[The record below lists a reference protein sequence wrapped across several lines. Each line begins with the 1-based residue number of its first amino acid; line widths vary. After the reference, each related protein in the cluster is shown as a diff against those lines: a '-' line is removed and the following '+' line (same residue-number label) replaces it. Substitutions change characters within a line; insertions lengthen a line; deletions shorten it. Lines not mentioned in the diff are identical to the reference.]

1 MSEWLPKYLPE
12 DIECERSF
20 LATCCAPGVGILAAE
35 AVAMLQV
42 GDFVHPAHKAL
53 FSALVALAERGEE
66 VNSLTLKF
74 ELEAAR
80 ALNRVGGFPGLVDLL
95 AGEDVE
101 RPQVLAKVLQ
111 EKSRL
116 RQIVHL
122 GAKLVRDAAEEVEIS
137 TTLASQAV
145 DGLVALCHEGCASG
159 GLVEIGSDLDNIRQ
173 EILDVSEGRSVPGV
187 STGFSKLDLML
198 GGGWKPGQLIILA
211 ARPGVGKSTL
221 AQGFSVHHAE
231 KRGRVAFWS
240 LEMSKRELQYR
251 MAASR
256 CGIHSNALAS
266 GQFGQGDLARLDRA
280 LAEIKALPL
289 LVDDRATTNIPIMR
303 GAFDR
308 NVARKGPIDLGV
320 VDYLQ
325 LVKNPSSSAA
335 ARQNESVRI
344 GEISRD
350 LKLFAKD
357 RGLPLIV
364 LSQMNRE
371 VEHRTAA
378 RPQLS
383 DLRDSGAIE
392 QDADVVLFIH
402 RSTNSSLNG
411 VQTDRSAELI
421 VAKNRNGPTGIVRLV
436 QDLSQFKFVEEIGE
450 TAAPSPS
457 QPQDPWAGFDL

>member
-1 MSEWLPKYLPE
+1 MPDWLPKYLPE

-20 LATCCAPGVGILAAE
+20 LATCCAPGVGFVAAE
-35 AVAMLQV
+35 AVAMLQA

-53 FSALVALAERGEE
+53 FSALVALVERSEE

-74 ELEAAR
+74 ELEASD
-80 ALNRVGGFPGLVDLL
+80 ALNRVGGFPGLVELL

-101 RPQVLAKVLQ
+101 RPQVLGKVLR

-122 GAKLVRDAAEEVEIS
+122 GAKLVRDAAEEVEVS

-145 DGLVALCHEGCASG
+145 DGLVALCHEGPANG
-159 GLVEIGSDLDNIRQ
+159 GLVEIGSDLDNVRQ
-173 EILDVSEGRSVPGV
+173 EILDVSEGRSLPGV
-187 STGFSKLDLML
+187 STGFSRLDWML

-221 AQGFSVHHAE
+221 VQGFSVHHAE
-231 KRGRVAFWS
+231 KSGRVAFWS
-240 LEMSKRELQYR
+240 LEMSKKELQFR

-256 CGIHSNALAS
+256 CGIQSNTLAS
-266 GQFGQGDLARLDRA
+266 GQLGQGDWAKLDRA
-280 LAEIKALPL
+280 IAEIKALPL
-289 LVDDRATTNIPIMR
+289 LVDDRATTNVPIMR

-308 NVARKGPIDLGV
+308 IVARKGPIDLGV

-325 LVKNPSSSAA
+325 LVKNPASSSAT
-335 ARQNESVRI
+335 RQNESVRI

-357 RGLPLIV
+357 RSLPLIV

-402 RSTNSSLNG
+402 RNANPSFG
-411 VQTDRSAELI
+411 GAQTDLSAELI

-436 QDLSQFKFVEEIGE
+436 QDLSQFKFVEEIHE
-450 TAAPSPS
+450 TAVPSPS
-457 QPQDPWAGFDL
+457 QARDSWAGADL